1 MQKILK
7 FPLFLALLLGV
18 LLATSCDRSNIHEV
32 ISRMT
37 ETPADTTGFARKDL
51 RMSSFAAVEVD
62 CFADVTFFQTAPDES
77 PRLVLMAPAEVLDNV
92 IARASE
98 GVLRISIN
106 NRYRMPDKAVLVAK
120 VYAPHVN
127 RIEMNGGKCLR
138 IGSKRVNCPVEITT
152 NGLGAVLADSVQA
165 PEIRVSA
172 NGAGSVRMRGV
183 ATSKL
188 AVKSNGA
195 GEVVLTGRCDSARV
209 EINGAG
215 LLDVRSLDVTSKSL
229 QLESTGVGQVLR

>member
-18 LLATSCDRSNIHEV
+18 LLATSCDRSTIHEV

-62 CFADVTFFQTAPDES
+62 CFADVTFVQTAPGES

-138 IGSKRVNCPVEITT
+138 IGSKRVNCPV
-152 NGLGAVLADSVQA
+152 
-165 PEIRVSA
+165 
-172 NGAGSVRMRGV
+172 
-183 ATSKL
+183 
-188 AVKSNGA
+188 
-195 GEVVLTGRCDSARV
+195 
-209 EINGAG
+209 
-215 LLDVRSLDVTSKSL
+215 
-229 QLESTGVGQVLR
+229 